1 MEANGKIVWSRD
13 SESGKVVTEGDDK
26 GSVSKAFW
34 TKVVARRADIG
45 VLYENGEVRKEIPV
59 GLRGKGAKPKK
70 GGKGR
75 GKGAVASA
83 KADSDSGSE

>member
-1 MEANGKIVWSRD
+1 
-13 SESGKVVTEGDDK
+13 VVTEGDDK
-26 GSVSKAFW
+26 GSVSKKWW

-45 VLYENGEVRKEIPV
+45 VLYADGEVKKEVPV

-83 KADSDSGSE
+83 KADSGSGSE